1 MAYRVLIVDD
11 CKLIRKIFE
20 DAVGNSDRYVLTGS
34 VGSAEEALELCGR
47 QQVDIVL
54 MDVVMGSGMDGITAS
69 GELKRL
75 CPDIRILLVTSMFE
89 VTYIRRAREIG
100 VDSFWHKEVQQQPL
114 LEVMD
119 RTMAGEH
126 VFPDNMP
133 SVPFGNMESSELS
146 EREQD
151 ILRGLVGGASNTEIA
166 EQLGISERTV
176 KMHITNLL
184 QKTGF
189 QTRLQLAVRAR
200 AGGIVINDD
209 SSCFG

>member
-1 MAYRVLIVDD
+1 MTYNVLIVDD
-11 CKLIRKIFE
+11 CKLIRRIFE
-20 DAVGNSDRYVLTGS
+20 DAVGGSDKYTLVGS
-34 VGSAEEALELCGR
+34 VGSAEEAIDLCNKSH
-47 QQVDIVL
+47 VDIIL
-54 MDVVMGSGMDGITAS
+54 MDVVMGNGMDGITAS
-69 GELKRL
+69 GVLKNL
-75 CPDIRILLVTSMFE
+75 HPDTKILLVTSMPE

-100 VDSFWHKEVQQQPL
+100 IDSFWHKEVQQQPL

-119 RTMAGEH
+119 RTINGEH
-126 VFPDNMP
+126 IFPDNMP
-133 SVPFGNMESSELS
+133 SVPFGNMISTELS

-151 ILRGLVGGASNTEIA
+151 ILRGLVSGASNTEIA
-166 EQLGISERTV
+166 ENLGISERTV

-209 SSCFG
+209 NTFV

>member
-1 MAYRVLIVDD
+1 MAFNVIIVDD

-20 DAVGNSDRYVLTGS
+20 DAIEGSQRYTIVGSAA
-34 VGSAEEALELCGR
+34 SAEEALELCTKR
-47 QQVDIVL
+47 HVDIVL
-54 MDVVMGSGMDGITAS
+54 MDVVMGNGMDGITAS

-75 CPDIRILLVTSMFE
+75 CPDVKILLVTSMFE
-89 VTYIRRAREIG
+89 VTYIRRAREAG

-119 RTMAGEH
+119 RTLAGEH
-126 VFPDNMP
+126 IFPDDMP
-133 SVPFGNMESSELS
+133 SVPFGNILSTELS

-151 ILRGLVGGASNTEIA
+151 ILRGLVSGASNTDIA

-200 AGGIVINDD
+200 AGGIIIND
-209 SSCFG
+209 G